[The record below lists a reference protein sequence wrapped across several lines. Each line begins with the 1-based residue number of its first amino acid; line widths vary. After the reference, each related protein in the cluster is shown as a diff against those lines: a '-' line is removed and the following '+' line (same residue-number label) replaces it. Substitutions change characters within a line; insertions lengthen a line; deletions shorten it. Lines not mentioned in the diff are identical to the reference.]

1 LRKEWDLGYDPIPD
15 VVEML
20 EDKGY
25 KVVEIEAPNS
35 FDGLKAD
42 TGTQK
47 VIVLRKSSLILI
59 APINRQRY
67 LFCTL
72 K

>member
-25 KVVEIEAPNS
+25 KVVEIDAPNS

-42 TGTQK
+42 MGIQK
-47 VIVLRKSSLILI
+47 VIVLRQIIS
-59 APINRQRY
+59 R
-67 LFCTL
+67 
-72 K
+72 